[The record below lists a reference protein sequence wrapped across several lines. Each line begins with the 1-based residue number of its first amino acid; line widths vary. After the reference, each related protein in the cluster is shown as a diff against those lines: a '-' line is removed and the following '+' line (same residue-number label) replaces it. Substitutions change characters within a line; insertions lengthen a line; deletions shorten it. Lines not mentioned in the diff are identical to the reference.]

1 MPTPNAELLR
11 EMLEEIE
18 FRFPYWDPKMIAA
31 RRQDSESYTGRD
43 TSFGVEGHAINVRY
57 PGAIWHSVPDQWE
70 GHQFAVLVA
79 VDGSRKSPGRN
90 ASFVARKL
98 LGLDR
103 EQADRLFGAATIED
117 VRLVVAELCAG
128 VS

>member
-1 MPTPNAELLR
+1 MPTPDVELLR

-18 FRFPYWDPKMIAA
+18 FCFPYWDPKVIAA
-31 RRQDSESYTGRD
+31 RRQDSESYWD

-57 PGAIWHSVPDQWE
+57 PGAIWHWVPDPEWE